1 MSELDGNERTF
12 RVRTSSEK
20 TVPKL
25 WINSA
30 IDQQFWLSSAMSQ
43 RAPMS
48 LSDVDDTKTIFP
60 LKLVFLP
67 TSKHKA
73 CARASRASVL
83 TEDKELLLEALNTG
97 LNTIMLCAYRA
108 KTQFVKRRSCS
119 PESKRSQVRAH
130 KQEGHTAKTT
140 TPSDSLPRRDLMCI
154 NEATRSKIYLA

>member
-1 MSELDGNERTF
+1 MF
-12 RVRTSSEK
+12 RVLTSSEK

-43 RAPMS
+43 RAPMC
-48 LSDVDDTKTIFP
+48 LSDVDDTKTTPDGCVFCP

-83 TEDKELLLEALNTG
+83 TEDKELLQEALNTG

-119 PESKRSQVRAH
+119 PESKRSRVRAH

>member
-60 LKLVFLP
+60 LKLVFL
-67 TSKHKA
+67 H
-73 CARASRASVL
+73 V
-83 TEDKELLLEALNTG
+83 
-97 LNTIMLCAYRA
+97 
-108 KTQFVKRRSCS
+108 
-119 PESKRSQVRAH
+119 
-130 KQEGHTAKTT
+130 QEPAEH
-140 TPSDSLPRRDLMCI
+140 LF
-154 NEATRSKIYLA
+154 